1 MASTLD
7 DNLLQQIQ
15 QRVEHL
21 YPAYTNMFH
30 GSKTALVERISH
42 EIRIENNIAS
52 LDITTAVTA
61 LICMYEQQR
70 SFVSINLQKSTNYK
84 LVLEYQGQE
93 YIISPS
99 DVFKQVEPLH
109 IRSTRKE

>member
-15 QRVEHL
+15 QRIELL
-21 YPAYTNMFH
+21 YPAYNNMFI
-30 GSKTALVERISH
+30 GNKPQLVQRISQ
-42 EIRIENNIAS
+42 EIRQENS
-52 LDITTAVTA
+52 LGPMDISTAVTA

-70 SFVSINLQKSTNYK
+70 HFVSINLQKSTPYK

-109 IRSTRKE
+109 IRSTSKE